1 MNKQFY
7 IFAVGMLWIN
17 ILFAQTNLGARLTAM
32 GNNGAAVKDIWG
44 VAANPAAIGN
54 IPHPTV
60 QITHQE
66 HIFTKAVSNQA
77 LALVFPINR
86 QIIGLNLQRYGI
98 SEFQDI
104 KVGLVITKQFGEK
117 LEIGLRANYHQLKI
131 SNYGTTTGISIDVG
145 TIYQFTDE
153 LCFGFYINN
162 PSKESYLNKSLYTTI
177 PTTMYFGIAYRTNDK
192 LLVASTISTDAVAI
206 GIDYQLIKSFSLRG
220 GLSLNPFTHYV
231 GFGFS
236 KSTFLVDFSFTK
248 YPSFGYSPQLTI
260 GYVF

>member
-7 IFAVGMLWIN
+7 LFTVGILWVN

-54 IPHPTV
+54 VPHPTL

-66 HIFTKAVSNQA
+66 HFFTKAVSNQA
-77 LALVFPINR
+77 LALAFPINR

-98 SEFQDI
+98 SEFQNI
-104 KVGLVITKQFGEK
+104 KAGLVITRQFGKK
-117 LEIGLRANYHQLKI
+117 LAIGLRANYHQLKI

-145 TIYQFTDE
+145 TIYQFTDD

-162 PSKESYLNKSLYTTI
+162 PSKETYRNKSLYITI
-177 PTTMYFGIAYRTNDK
+177 PTAIYLGIAYRTSNK
-192 LLVASTISTDAVAI
+192 LLVASTMSTDALAI
-206 GIDYQLIKSFSLRG
+206 GVDYQFIKSFSLRG
-220 GLSLNPFTHYV
+220 GLSLNPFTHYF
-231 GFGFS
+231 GMGFS
-236 KSTFLVDFSFTK
+236 KSTFLTDFSFTK